1 MVLQTLKPT
10 SPGKRHL
17 IKLNEKNISK
27 KPILKTKLKNKK
39 INLGK
44 NNTGKITIGH
54 KSGGE
59 KKRYREINFTN
70 KNFIGIVF
78 NIEYDPNRNAKI
90 AAVFNFKSNTFFYVL
105 APKNLEI
112 GNILKSGLE
121 AEKKTGHTM
130 NLEKIPVGCCI
141 YNISSKPNSFAKIS
155 RAAGTYSVITEKT
168 KQYAKILLSSGNK
181 KLLSLKNFA
190 TIGVV
195 SNELKLLTQT
205 GKAGASRWLGKK
217 PIVRGVAMNPVDH
230 PHGGGEGRKSGTRKT
245 PWGKQM
251 GSRKK

>member
-1 MVLQTLKPT
+1 MVLQATKPT

-17 IKLNEKNISK
+17 IKLNNKNISK
-27 KPILKTKLKNKK
+27 KPVLKIKLKNKK
-39 INLGK
+39 MNLGK
-44 NNTGKITIGH
+44 NNTGQITVNH
-54 KSGGE
+54 KGGAQ
-59 KKRYREINFTN
+59 KKRYRKINFGN
-70 KNFIGIVF
+70 ENFIGIIF
-78 NIEYDPNRNAKI
+78 SIEYDPNRNANI

-105 APKNLEI
+105 APKNLEM

-130 NLEKIPVGCCI
+130 NLEKVPLGCCI
-141 YNISSKPNSFAKIS
+141 YNISLKPNSFAKIS

-168 KQYAKILLSSGNK
+168 KQYAKVLFSSGKK
-181 KLLSLKNFA
+181 KLLPLKAFA

-195 SNELKLLTQT
+195 SNELKILTQI
-205 GKAGASRWLGKK
+205 GKAGKSRWLGKR

-230 PHGGGEGRKSGTRKT
+230 PHGGGEGRKSGSRKT
-245 PWGKQM
+245 PWGKKM